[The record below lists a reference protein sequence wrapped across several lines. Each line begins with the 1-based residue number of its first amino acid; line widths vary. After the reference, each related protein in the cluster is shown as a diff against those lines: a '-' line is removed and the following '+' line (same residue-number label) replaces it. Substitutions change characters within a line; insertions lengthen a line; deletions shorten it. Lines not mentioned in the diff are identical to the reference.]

1 VNENVTAIVLAG
13 GKGKRL
19 GQAKAMLKLGDEV
32 LIDSVIDKVIT
43 LASDVIVVTSDSQN
57 DLPYDLKTEVFTDI
71 YPGKSA
77 LGGVYTGLVKSNSY
91 YNLVVACDM
100 PFLNLDLL
108 EYMISLSSGADMVT
122 IKVGHNVEPLH
133 AVYSKRCIEHIED
146 MFERND
152 LQVSHLLDA
161 VKVRYIEEDELDK
174 YDPHHLSF
182 FNINNKTD
190 FERAKKL
197 KEAMAK

>member
-1 VNENVTAIVLAG
+1 VNANVTAIVLAG

-19 GQAKAMLKLGDEV
+19 GQAKATLKLGERTIIEDVVDEMAG
-32 LIDSVIDKVIT
+32 LTSE
-43 LASDVIVVTSDSQN
+43 VIVVTSPSQN
-57 DLPYDLKTEVFTDI
+57 DLPHNLQTQVYTDI

-77 LGGVYTGLVKSNSY
+77 LGGVYTGLVKSSNQ

-100 PFLNLDLL
+100 PFLNLNLL
-108 EYMISLSSGADMVT
+108 QHMISLASDVDIVT
-122 IKVGHNVEPLH
+122 IKMGQNVEPLH
-133 AVYSKRCIEHIED
+133 AVYSKSCIEHIEN
-146 MFERND
+146 MFEKDD

-161 VKVRYIEEDELDK
+161 VKVRCIDENELDE

-190 FERAKKL
+190 LARAKKL
-197 KEAMAK
+197 KETEAK

>member
-1 VNENVTAIVLAG
+1 MNKSVTVIVLAG

-19 GQAKAMLKLGDEV
+19 GQAKATLKLGKRTIIEDVVDEMAG
-32 LIDSVIDKVIT
+32 
-43 LASDVIVVTSDSQN
+43 LASEVIVVTSNSQN
-57 DLPYDLKTEVFTDI
+57 DLPHGLKAQVFADI
-71 YPGKSA
+71 HPGKSA
-77 LGGVYTGLVKSNSY
+77 LGGVYTGLVKSSNR

-108 EYMISLSSGADMVT
+108 KHMISLASGVDIVT
-122 IKVGHNVEPLH
+122 IKVGQNVEPLH
-133 AVYSKRCIEHIED
+133 AVYSKGCIDHIEN
-146 MFERND
+146 MFEKED

-161 VKVRYIEEDELDK
+161 VKVRYINEDELDA

-190 FERAKKL
+190 LARAKKI
-197 KEAMAK
+197 KEATAK

>member
-1 VNENVTAIVLAG
+1 MNENVTAIVLAG

-19 GQAKAMLKLGDEV
+19 GQAKATLKLGERTIIEEV
-32 LIDSVIDKVIT
+32 VEQMEAI
-43 LASDVIVVTSDSQN
+43 AAEVIVVTSPAQN
-57 DLPYDLKTEVFTDI
+57 NLPHNLNAQVYTDI
-71 YPGKSA
+71 QPGRSA
-77 LGGVYTGLVKSNSY
+77 LGGVYTGLVKSSNQ

-108 EYMISLSSGADMVT
+108 KHMISLSAGVDIVT
-122 IKVGHNVEPLH
+122 IKVGPNVEPLH
-133 AVYSKRCIEHIED
+133 AVYSKGCIEHIES
-146 MFERND
+146 MFAKDD

-161 VKVRYIEEDELDK
+161 VVVRYIDENELDE

-190 FERAKKL
+190 LARAKKL
-197 KEAMAK
+197 KEAAAK

>member
-19 GQAKAMLKLGDEV
+19 GQAKATLKLGERTIIEEV
-32 LIDSVIDKVIT
+32 VEQMVG
-43 LASDVIVVTSDSQN
+43 LASEVIVVTSPVQN
-57 DLPYDLKTEVFTDI
+57 NLPHNLNAQVYTDI
-71 YPGKSA
+71 QPGRSA
-77 LGGVYTGLVKSNSY
+77 LGGVYTGLVKSINQ

-100 PFLNLDLL
+100 PFLNLGLL
-108 EYMISLSSGADMVT
+108 EHMISLSAGVDIVT
-122 IKVGHNVEPLH
+122 IKVGPNVEPLH
-133 AVYSKRCIEHIED
+133 AVYSKGCIEHIES
-146 MFERND
+146 MFAKDD

-161 VKVRYIEEDELDK
+161 VVVRYIDENELDI

-190 FERAKKL
+190 LARAKKL
-197 KEAMAK
+197 KEAAAK

>member
-19 GQAKAMLKLGDEV
+19 GQAKATLKLGERTLIEEVVDEMA
-32 LIDSVIDKVIT
+32 D
-43 LASDVIVVTSDSQN
+43 LAGEVIVVTSPVQN
-57 DLPYDLKTEVFTDI
+57 DLPHDLKAQVFTDI
-71 YPGKSA
+71 QPGKNA
-77 LGGVYTGLVKSNSY
+77 LGGVYTGLVKSSNH

-100 PFLNLDLL
+100 PFLNISLL
-108 EYMISLSSGADMVT
+108 EHMISLSAGVDIVT
-122 IKVGHNVEPLH
+122 IKVGPNVEPLH
-133 AVYSKRCIEHIED
+133 AIYSKGCIEAIEN
-146 MFERND
+146 MFAKDD

-161 VKVRYIEEDELDK
+161 VKVRYIDEDELDV

-190 FERAKKL
+190 LARAKKL
-197 KEAMAK
+197 KETEAK

>member
-19 GQAKAMLKLGDEV
+19 GQAKATLKLGERTIIEEV
-32 LIDSVIDKVIT
+32 VNQMAG
-43 LASDVIVVTSDSQN
+43 LASEVIVVTSPSQN
-57 DLPYDLKTEVFTDI
+57 DLPHSINVQVFTDI

-77 LGGVYTGLVKSNSY
+77 LGGVYTGLVKSNNR
-91 YNLVVACDM
+91 YNVVVACDM

-108 EYMISLSSGADMVT
+108 EYMISLVSGVDIVT
-122 IKVGHNVEPLH
+122 IKVGCNVEPLH
-133 AVYSKRCIEHIED
+133 AVYSRDCLEHIEN
-146 MFERND
+146 MFEKDD

-161 VKVRYIEEDELDK
+161 VKVRYIDEDELDK

-182 FNINNKTD
+182 FNINSKTD
-190 FERAKKL
+190 LARAKKI
-197 KEAMAK
+197 KEAAAK